1 MAHSLTKGKT
11 ARFVDDVVTIDG
23 IIFLLGNEIMKL
35 HNELPYP
42 QNVFETIRYYKT
54 PNLGQI
60 IRLSHILSERTE
72 KQKET
77 FFRFFNDGLTESQI
91 ARLEGIH
98 PSTVHKRLSATCL
111 WFCRERSYILYD
123 NKETY
128 KDCLYEWGLRYPN
141 YLFHGKMFR

>member
-1 MAHSLTKGKT
+1 M
-11 ARFVDDVVTIDG
+11 
-23 IIFLLGNEIMKL
+23 MKL

-42 QNVFETIRYYKT
+42 QNVFETIRYNKT

-60 IRLSHILSERTE
+60 VRLSHILSERTE

-98 PSTVHKRLSATCL
+98 PSAVHNRLSATCH

-128 KDCLYEWGLRYPN
+128 KDCLYEWELRYPN